1 MKIKRSCL
9 LLVFFAMLSSNLV
22 HGSTNADKP
31 GYNIKLKVKG
41 LSPKDTV
48 YLAYYY
54 GDNKYLKDTAIV
66 EANGSFAFTGKENLP
81 GGLYLVVFPGKRF
94 FEMVCKEQNFALE
107 TDTTDPYKFMKV
119 KNSVENQ
126 LFYDHLNFL
135 PSRRAQIDSLS
146 KVYEKL
152 KDQKEEREVVRQKI
166 IAIDKEVKDFKLNI
180 IKTHPTTFVAM
191 LFKATEDP
199 IIPENPNPKDSLY
212 GYRYYKNH
220 YFDNID
226 FANEDML
233 RTPIFHE
240 RLKSYFDNMVY
251 RHPDSINK
259 AADFVVNKA
268 KANKK
273 IFQYC
278 VYWITNTHESAN
290 WMGADAIF
298 VHMVKKFYTKD
309 QAFWLDSTRLNKIQ
323 DRAKVLE
330 PLLIGKKAPN
340 MFLQDTSAALNSG
353 NTNNKKF
360 YQLHE
365 VKAKYTVV
373 IFWDPECGHCQKE
386 VPKLYKDF
394 YSVYRNKGVQVYSI
408 NATHSKLDSWKKFI
422 KENKL
427 DWINVHDSGPY
438 YDFSKTY
445 DINSYPVIY
454 LLDENKIIKA
464 KRLGVEQLGEIIDSL
479 EKEKLEGKK

>member
-1 MKIKRSCL
+1 MKITFQYSFFFAL
-9 LLVFFAMLSSNLV
+9 LLGLSTYAAPTSA
-22 HGSTNADKP
+22 GDKP

-41 LSPKDTV
+41 LAPKDTV

-66 EANGSFAFTGKENLP
+66 ESNGTFAFTGKEDLP
-81 GGLYLVVFPGKRF
+81 GGLYLVVYPGKRF
-94 FEMVCKEQNFALE
+94 FEMVCKEQNFSLE

-146 KVYEKL
+146 KVYETL
-152 KDQKEEREVVRQKI
+152 KDKKEEREIVRQKI
-166 IAIDKEVKDFKLNI
+166 ITVDKQVKDFKSNI
-180 IKTHPTTFVAM
+180 IKMHPNTFVAM

-199 IIPENPNPKDSLY
+199 AIPENPNPKDSTF
-212 GYRYYKNH
+212 GYRYYKQH

-226 FANEDML
+226 FSNDDIL

-240 RLKSYFDNMVY
+240 RLKSFFDNMVF

-259 AADFVVNKA
+259 GADFVVSKA

-278 VYWITNTHESAN
+278 VYWITNTYETAN
-290 WMGADAIF
+290 WMGADGIF
-298 VHMVKKFYTKD
+298 VHMVKKYYTKD
-309 QAFWLDSTRLNKIQ
+309 QAFWLDSARLNKIQ

-353 NTNNKKF
+353 NNNNKKF
-360 YQLHE
+360 YQLYE
-365 VKAKYTVV
+365 EKAKYTVV
-373 IFWDPECGHCQKE
+373 IFYDPDCGHCQKE

-394 YSVYRNKGVQVYSI
+394 YSVYKTKGVKVFAI

-445 DINSYPVIY
+445 DITSYPVIY
-454 LLDENKIIKA
+454 LLDENKLIKA
-464 KRLGVEQLGEIIDSL
+464 KRLGVDQLGEIIDSL
-479 EKEKLEGKK
+479 EKEKLEAKK